1 MLPVPTSVIAG
12 LVLAVLY
19 YVGSFL
25 HNIRKAK
32 ATGLP
37 LNITPS
43 SIWLFS
49 DVTLFSSR
57 TFRYV
62 VDNLLP
68 LSIADN
74 LNHSAFARR
83 WATKDRMLQ
92 RFGGCFIT
100 VKPFDIILDVCDADV
115 VRQICSQR
123 YEFPKATAMYGK
135 WALTEYFPH
144 ANPTLA

>member
-1 MLPVPTSVIAG
+1 MLPFPTSLIAG

-19 YVGSFL
+19 YAGGLF
-25 HNIRKAK
+25 HQIRKAK

-43 SIWLFS
+43 SVWFFI

-57 TFRYV
+57 NFRYV

-83 WATKDRMLQ
+83 WATKDRMFQ
-92 RFGGCFIT
+92 RFGGCFMT
-100 VKPFDIILDVCDADV
+100 VKPFELTLDVCDADV

-123 YEFPKATAMYGK
+123 YEFPKATAMYG
-135 WALTEYFPH
+135 T
-144 ANPTLA
+144 